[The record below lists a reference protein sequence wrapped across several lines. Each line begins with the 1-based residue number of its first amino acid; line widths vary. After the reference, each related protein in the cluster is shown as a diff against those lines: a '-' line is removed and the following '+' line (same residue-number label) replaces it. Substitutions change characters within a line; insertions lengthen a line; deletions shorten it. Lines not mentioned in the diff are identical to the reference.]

1 MNLRIKLAIAAA
13 GLSFISS
20 FLFSSLLGMIFF
32 IIGVCLS
39 ASSLKSRYAKLAL
52 TLNLFVGV
60 LQVVLIVYL
69 VFNFS
74 SID

>member
-1 MNLRIKLAIAAA
+1 MSLRIKLAMAAA
-13 GLSFISS
+13 GLSFISF
-20 FLFSSLLGMIFF
+20 FLFSNLLGIIFF

-39 ASSLKSRYAKLAL
+39 GSRLKSRYAKLAL
-52 TLNLFVGV
+52 TLNLFVGA
-60 LQVVLIVYL
+60 LQVVLIFYL

>member
-1 MNLRIKLAIAAA
+1 MNLRIKLAIASA

-39 ASSLKSRYAKLAL
+39 VSSLKSRYAKLAL
-52 TLNLFVGV
+52 TLNLFVGA